1 MNNPVRF
8 VFIFLSLSIAVLYS
22 DVPRIINYQGKL
34 VDDSGAPE
42 EDPVDLTFNIWDA
55 ASGGNK
61 LWEQISAGVDPI
73 HGIFTV
79 ELDFTAGW
87 ETGYDLDD
95 LDGGDVYIQITVEAD
110 VLSPRERLTSSFF
123 AITVVDTA
131 ITDGKIRWANEG
143 MVPVPGQVSA
153 ADIPI
158 EDAGGHFTTDNVE
171 TALQEI
177 GSGGGGGGG
186 EDLTQTL
193 EIDSVAGGHIIDM
206 ENRPILNVATPTTGD
221 SAIGQ
226 AASTEFL
233 LGEAYATSMNW
244 KMYSYR
250 GAGGSAATG
259 SGDDWGS
266 QVVQTAIRLFGNGTS
281 GNELDI
287 AQQGATSGQVLKWDG
302 SNWTPADDATGSG
315 GDDWGSQVIVS
326 NSPISGDGTSS
337 SHLLISQAN
346 GSTDGYLTSA
356 DWTAFNDDD
365 YLSGEAA
372 GGDLY
377 GTYPDPTV
385 SGIQTR
391 DVASTVPSDGQALVW
406 DDGES
411 HWEPRT
417 VSAGGDD
424 WGSQVIVSNSPLS
437 GDGTSSSH
445 LLISQANGSTDGYL
459 SSADWNTFNDD
470 DYLSGEAAGGDLSG
484 TYPDPTVDGLQTRAV
499 ASTAPSDGQVLT
511 WNNGAT
517 QWEPQSPSGGTDSDW
532 QVSGSDMYS
541 IPSGNVGIGTTSP
554 SNRLVLRRQNATTVL
569 RITTDDGS
577 GAGGVGDVYTK
588 YSLANGGMAPGA
600 YIWTTGIDNSDGQ
613 KYKISGAA
621 DNAYPGFNDHLTV
634 TGSGRVGIET
644 TAPNEVLT
652 VEGRF
657 SLNETTAPSATVDY
671 GKIYV
676 KSSDSKLYFL
686 DDGGSEFDL
695 TAGADNLGNHIATEN
710 LQVSGYWLSNDGGD
724 EGVWVATDGDVGI
737 GTSSPVN
744 RLDVYD
750 DSPAVNRAARIRNTV
765 DAASEHGLLVSTAR
779 NASDAYVFQAASN
792 GGATSRLYVRAD
804 GNVGVGTTTP
814 SENLDVNGGVKI
826 ASTTSSNDGTIR
838 WNGTHFQGYK
848 SGWVNLDEA
857 GWHGSSTRIK
867 ILPSDFVVNDDKD
880 SRIMAYYDDPS
891 PSNNGI
897 RSTDDTSEL
906 YAFVAIPTGYT
917 ATHARVYGNSDD
929 LVYVYES
936 NFDDGVWGASL
947 GSAALGTEID
957 ITDVA
962 SDDTNFLVIKID
974 SDSKNDIIYGGYV
987 TIVVT
992 P

>member
-1 MNNPVRF
+1 MINPVRL
-8 VFIFLSLSIAVLYS
+8 VFIFLSLSIAVVYS

-34 VDDSGAPE
+34 IDGSGLPE

-61 LWEQISAGVDPI
+61 LWEQVSAGVDPE
-73 HGIFTV
+73 HGIFAV

-95 LDGGDVYIQITVEAD
+95 LDAGDVYLQTIVDAVT
-110 VLSPRERLTSSFF
+110 LSPRERLTSSFF

-131 ITDGKIRWANEG
+131 ITDGKIRWANG
-143 MVPVPGQVSA
+143 GTVPAPGQISA
-153 ADIPI
+153 ADMPI

-171 TALQEI
+171 AALQEI
-177 GSGGGGGGG
+177 GSGGGGGG

-233 LGEAYATSMNW
+233 LGEAYATSANW

-259 SGDDWGS
+259 GSGDNWGS
-266 QVVQTAIRLFGNGTS
+266 QVVQNTIRLSGNGTS

-302 SNWTPADDATGSG
+302 TNWTPADDATGSG

-326 NSPISGDGTSS
+326 NSPLSGEGTSS

-346 GSTDGYLTSA
+346 GSTDGYLSSA

-365 YLSGEAA
+365 YLSGEVA
-372 GGDLY
+372 GGDLS
-377 GTYPDPTV
+377 GTYPNPTV
-385 SGIQTR
+385 AGLQTR
-391 DVASTVPSDGQALVW
+391 DVASTAPTDGQALIW
-406 DDGES
+406 DNGES
-411 HWEPRT
+411 HWEPRD
-417 VSAGGDD
+417 VSTGGDD
-424 WGSQVIVSNSPLS
+424 WGSQVIVSDSPLS

-459 SSADWNTFNDD
+459 TSADWNTFNDD

-499 ASTAPSDGQVLT
+499 ASTAPTDGQVLT

-541 IPSGNVGIGTTSP
+541 IPSGNVGIGTNSP

-613 KYKISGAA
+613 KYKISGAS

-634 TGSGRVGIET
+634 TGSGRIGIET
-644 TAPNEVLT
+644 TNPAEV
-652 VEGRF
+652 
-657 SLNETTAPSATVDY
+657 
-671 GKIYV
+671 
-676 KSSDSKLYFL
+676 
-686 DDGGSEFDL
+686 
-695 TAGADNLGNHIATEN
+695 
-710 LQVSGYWLSNDGGD
+710 
-724 EGVWVATDGDVGI
+724 
-737 GTSSPVN
+737 
-744 RLDVYD
+744 
-750 DSPAVNRAARIRNTV
+750 
-765 DAASEHGLLVSTAR
+765 
-779 NASDAYVFQAASN
+779 
-792 GGATSRLYVRAD
+792 
-804 GNVGVGTTTP
+804 
-814 SENLDVNGGVKI
+814 LDVNGGVKI

-917 ATHARVYGNSDD
+917 ATNARVYGNSDD

-936 NFDDGVWGASL
+936 NIDDGIWGASL

-962 SDDTNFLVIKID
+962 SDDTNFLVIQID